1 MFTAEALVPLWAEK
15 TGISDLDQ
23 MAARPVLIVVSGK
36 ILRGE
41 MLQLTMAR
49 ARVMPLDPFLL
60 WSSVHVKIRFM
71 CGNVTYNLTGMTI
84 SSHADNSF
92 SFDFDSVTRKYMTI
106 EGKRLGDAGLM
117 DKPTQQKAVLTIG
130 SEDPVDTPEK
140 KPDKSAQNAT
150 MSALVVRHE
159 EPPGGRERRVH
170 RRYDI
175 DAEAKLSVVNS
186 NRTIVCTV
194 LELSLSGC
202 RVHSEIPHGID
213 RGAMVEVQF
222 VDCGLPLR
230 IAANV
235 QVKTGEHLIGLK
247 FQNMSV
253 RMKERLNNL
262 IWEVAEQETS
272 A

>member
-15 TGISDLDQ
+15 TGILALDS
-23 MAARPVLIVVSGK
+23 MAARPVLIEVSGK
-36 ILRGE
+36 VMRGD

-71 CGNVTYNLTGMTI
+71 CSTVTYNLTGMTI

-92 SFDFDSVTRKYMTI
+92 SFEFDSVTRKYMLI
-106 EGKRLGDAGLM
+106 EGKRLGVATPPGKSAHESTPAVE
-117 DKPTQQKAVLTIG
+117 KPEMKT
-130 SEDPVDTPEK
+130 DTPPK
-140 KPDKSAQNAT
+140 KASV
-150 MSALVVRHE
+150 SALIVRHDG
-159 EPPGGRERRVH
+159 PPGGRERRVH
-170 RRYDI
+170 HRYDI
-175 DAEAKLSVVNS
+175 DAAAKLSVVNS
-186 NRTIVCTV
+186 DRTIVCTV

-202 RVHSEIPHGID
+202 RVHTDIANGVS
-213 RGAMVEVQF
+213 RGTQVEVQF

-235 QVKTGEHLIGLK
+235 QVKTGEHLVGLK
-247 FQNMSV
+247 FQNMST

-262 IWEVAEQETS
+262 IWEVAEQEK
-272 A
+272 